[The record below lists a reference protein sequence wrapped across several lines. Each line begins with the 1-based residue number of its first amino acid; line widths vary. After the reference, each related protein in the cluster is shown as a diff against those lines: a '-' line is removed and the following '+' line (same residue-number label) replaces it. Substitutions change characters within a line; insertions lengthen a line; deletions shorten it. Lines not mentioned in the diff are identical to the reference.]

1 MADDQTTS
9 DSGQMSWI
17 DKIKAIFT
25 DQVTDKKGLL
35 EQLRS
40 AQDEQIIDG
49 EALSII
55 EGALQV
61 GDMQVREIM
70 IPRPQIAMLST
81 KASLEEILQIVTET
95 AHSRFPVYGENS
107 DDVIGILLAKDL
119 IPLLLEANYAKRFN
133 LKDIV
138 RQAIF
143 IPESKR
149 LNVLLKEFRENRN
162 HMAIVIDEYGGLAGA
177 VTIEDILEQIVGEI
191 EDEYDVDDE
200 DYIKTSGSDCY
211 IVKAITPLEDFN
223 EYFHSSFSSEEMGT
237 IGGLLLNQFGH
248 IPSRDERI
256 GIGPYVFKIL
266 NADGRKIR
274 LIEVSSSLA
283 MDLNDEPKEG

>member
-1 MADDQTTS
+1 MADDQFSS
-9 DSGQMSWI
+9 DPDDKSWI
-17 DKIKAIFT
+17 DKIKNLFGA
-25 DQVTDKKGLL
+25 QVADKKDLVD
-35 EQLRS
+35 QLRL
-40 AQDEQIIDG
+40 AQEEQIIDG
-49 EALSII
+49 DALSII

-70 IPRPQIAMLST
+70 IPRPQIAMLNT
-81 KASLEEILQIVTET
+81 KSSLEEILQIVTET
-95 AHSRFPVYGENS
+95 AHSRFPVTGENS

-119 IPLLLEANYAKRFN
+119 IPLLLEKNTSKRFN
-133 LKDIV
+133 IKDIV
-138 RQAIF
+138 RQVTF
-143 IPESKR
+143 IPEYKR

-200 DYIKTSGSDCY
+200 DYIKTTGGESY
-211 IVKAITPLEDFN
+211 IVKAITPLDEFN
-223 EYFHSSFSSEEMGT
+223 EYFHSNFTSEEMGT
-237 IGGLLLNQFGH
+237 IGGILLNQFGH
-248 IPSRDERI
+248 IPSRNERI

-266 NADGRKIR
+266 NADGRQIR

-283 MDLNDEPKEG
+283 LNSSDEPEQK

>member
-1 MADDQTTS
+1 MADDQS
-9 DSGQMSWI
+9 SNDPGQLSWI
-17 DKIKAIFT
+17 DKIKALFG
-25 DQVTDKKGLL
+25 DQPVDKRSLI
-35 EQLRS
+35 EQMRL
-40 AQDEQIIDG
+40 AHEAQIIDT

-70 IPRPQIAMLST
+70 IPRSQIATLGT
-81 KASLEEILQIVTET
+81 RDSLEEILQIVTGSG
-95 AHSRFPVYGENS
+95 HSRFPVSGENS
-107 DDVIGILLAKDL
+107 DDIIGILLAKDL
-119 IPLLLEANYAKRFN
+119 IPLLLESSDTKRFN
-133 LKDIV
+133 IKDIV
-138 RQAIF
+138 REATF

-191 EDEYDVDDE
+191 EDEHDIDEE
-200 DYIKTSGSDCY
+200 DYIKTADGERY
-211 IVKAITPLEDFN
+211 IVKAITPLDDFN
-223 EYFHSSFSSEEMGT
+223 EYFHSSFSSEDMGT

-248 IPSRDERI
+248 IPSRNERI

-283 MDLNDEPKEG
+283 KEFFDEAEQG

>member
-1 MADDQTTS
+1 MADDQSSS
-9 DSGQMSWI
+9 DSGRKSWI
-17 DKIKAIFT
+17 DKIKALFGKP
-25 DQVTDKKGLL
+25 VRDKQSLL
-35 EQLRS
+35 EHLRI
-40 AQDEQIIDG
+40 AQDEQIIDS

-70 IPRPQIAMLST
+70 IPRAQIAMLST
-81 KASLEEILQIVTET
+81 KASLEDILQIVTET
-95 AHSRFPVYGENS
+95 AHSRFPVTGDNS

-119 IPLLLEANYAKRFN
+119 IPLLLEENDTNRFN
-133 LKDIV
+133 IKDLA
-138 RQAIF
+138 RQATF

-191 EDEYDVDDE
+191 EDEHDIDDE
-200 DYIKTSGSDCY
+200 DYIKTADGERY

-223 EYFHSSFSSEEMGT
+223 DYFHSSFSSDEMGT

-248 IPSRDERI
+248 IPSRNERI

-283 MDLNDEPKEG
+283 MNPSDEPERG

>member
-1 MADDQTTS
+1 MADDQS
-9 DSGQMSWI
+9 SNDPGQLSWI
-17 DKIKAIFT
+17 DKIKALFG
-25 DQVTDKKGLL
+25 DQPADKRSLI
-35 EQLRS
+35 EQMRL
-40 AQDEQIIDG
+40 AHEAQIIDT

-70 IPRPQIAMLST
+70 IPRSQIATLGT
-81 KASLEEILQIVTET
+81 RDSLEEILQIVTGSG
-95 AHSRFPVYGENS
+95 HSRFPVSGENS
-107 DDVIGILLAKDL
+107 DDIIGILLAKDL
-119 IPLLLEANYAKRFN
+119 IPLLLESSDTKRFN
-133 LKDIV
+133 IKDIV
-138 RQAIF
+138 REATF

-191 EDEYDVDDE
+191 EDEHDIDEE
-200 DYIKTSGSDCY
+200 DYIKTADGERY
-211 IVKAITPLEDFN
+211 IVKAITPLDDFN
-223 EYFHSSFSSEEMGT
+223 EYFHSSFSSEDMGT

-248 IPSRDERI
+248 IPSRNERI

-266 NADGRKIR
+266 NADGPQN
-274 LIEVSSSLA
+274 SSHRSQFQ
-283 MDLNDEPKEG
+283 PGKRIFR

>member
-1 MADDQTTS
+1 M
-9 DSGQMSWI
+9 
-17 DKIKAIFT
+17 
-25 DQVTDKKGLL
+25 
-35 EQLRS
+35 
-40 AQDEQIIDG
+40 AQDEQLIDG
-49 EALSII
+49 DALSII

-70 IPRPQIAMLST
+70 IPRSQIAMLST
-81 KASLEEILQIVTET
+81 KSSLEDILQIVTET
-95 AHSRFPVYGENS
+95 QHSRFPVTGENS
-107 DDVIGILLAKDL
+107 DDVLGILLAKDL
-119 IPLLLEANYAKRFN
+119 IPLLLEENDTARFN
-133 LKDIV
+133 IKELA
-138 RQAIF
+138 RQATF

-191 EDEYDVDDE
+191 EDEHDIDDE
-200 DYIKTSGSDCY
+200 DYIKTADGERY

-223 EYFHSSFSSEEMGT
+223 DYFHSNFSSDDMGT

-248 IPSRDERI
+248 IPSRNERI

-283 MDLNDEPKEG
+283 MNPGDEHERG

>member
-1 MADDQTTS
+1 MAEDQSSS
-9 DSGQMSWI
+9 DPGQQSWI
-17 DKIKAIFT
+17 DKIKAFFD
-25 DQVTDKKGLL
+25 DQLTDKQSLI
-35 EQLRS
+35 EQLRL
-40 AQDEQIIDG
+40 AQQAQIIDT

-70 IPRPQIAMLST
+70 IPRSHIAMLST
-81 KASLEEILQIVTET
+81 RSSLEEILQIVTET
-95 AHSRFPVYGENS
+95 AHSRFPVTGENS

-119 IPLLLEANYAKRFN
+119 IPLLLEANDTARFN
-133 LKDIV
+133 IKDIV
-138 RQAIF
+138 RQATF

-162 HMAIVIDEYGGLAGA
+162 HMAIVVDEYGGLAGA

-191 EDEYDVDDE
+191 EDEHDIDEE
-200 DYIKTSGSDCY
+200 DYIKTADGERY

-223 EYFHSSFSSEEMGT
+223 EYFHSSFTSEEMGT

-248 IPSRDERI
+248 IPSRNERI

-283 MDLNDEPKEG
+283 QDSEDEPVKG

>member
-1 MADDQTTS
+1 MADDQSSS
-9 DSGQMSWI
+9 DSGRKFWI
-17 DKIKAIFT
+17 DKINALFGNP
-25 DQVTDKKGLL
+25 VRDKQSLL
-35 EQLRS
+35 EHLRI
-40 AQDEQIIDG
+40 AQDEHIIDS

-70 IPRPQIAMLST
+70 IPRSQIAMLST
-81 KASLEEILQIVTET
+81 KASLEDILQIVTET
-95 AHSRFPVYGENS
+95 AHSRFPVTGENS

-119 IPLLLEANYAKRFN
+119 IPLLLEENDTERFN
-133 LKDIV
+133 IKEIA
-138 RQAIF
+138 RQATF

-191 EDEYDVDDE
+191 EDEHDVDDE
-200 DYIKTSGSDCY
+200 DYIKTADGERY

-223 EYFHSSFSSEEMGT
+223 DYFHSSFSSDEMGT

-248 IPSRDERI
+248 IPSRNERI

-283 MDLNDEPKEG
+283 VNPSDEPEHG

>member
-1 MADDQTTS
+1 MAEDQSSS
-9 DSGQMSWI
+9 DPGLQSWI
-17 DKIKAIFT
+17 DKIKAFFG
-25 DQVTDKKGLL
+25 DQLTDKKNLI
-35 EQLRS
+35 EQMRL
-40 AQDEQIIDG
+40 AQQAQIIDA

-70 IPRPQIAMLST
+70 IPRSQIATLST
-81 KASLEEILQIVTET
+81 KASLEEILKIVTET
-95 AHSRFPVYGENS
+95 AHSRFPVTGENS

-119 IPLLLEANYAKRFN
+119 IPLLLEANDATRFN
-133 LKDIV
+133 IKDLV
-138 RQAIF
+138 RQAAF

-162 HMAIVIDEYGGLAGA
+162 HMAIVVDEYGGLAGA
-177 VTIEDILEQIVGEI
+177 VTIEDILEQIVGDI
-191 EDEYDVDDE
+191 EDEHDIDEE
-200 DYIKTSGSDCY
+200 DYIKTADGERY

-223 EYFHSSFSSEEMGT
+223 DYFHSSFSSEEMGT
-237 IGGLLLNQFGH
+237 IGGVLLNQFGH
-248 IPSRDERI
+248 IPSRNERI

-283 MDLNDEPKEG
+283 QQSDNDPVKG